1 MYLRIEYIVKCA
13 SYQHR
18 YDSVV
23 GKAIGRDERERDD
36 SEGIERAQV
45 RIPLKINFHMLHAN
59 HGSRLLGL
67 GLLFAFLTYV
77 GTNNRLFVPMVGT
90 NNRLF
95 VPT

>member
-23 GKAIGRDERERDD
+23 GKAIGRDKRERDD

-45 RIPLKINFHMLHAN
+45 RIPLEINFHMLHAN

-67 GLLFAFLTYV
+67 GVGLGLLFAFLTYV
-77 GTNNRLFVPMVGT
+77 GTNNRFSYL
-90 NNRLF
+90 RRYK
-95 VPT
+95 